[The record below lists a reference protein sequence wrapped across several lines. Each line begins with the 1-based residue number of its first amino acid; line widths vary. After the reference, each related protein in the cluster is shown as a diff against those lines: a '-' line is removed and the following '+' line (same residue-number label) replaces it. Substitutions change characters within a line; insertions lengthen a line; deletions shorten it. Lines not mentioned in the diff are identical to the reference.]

1 VTRQWDKTDIPH
13 TLKGKDG
20 VRKVVTLLTKCKELK
35 KEKWRVRGEV
45 KVFVGEEVKHLFDMS
60 VCHHTSQSICDCAP
74 DNKVPPNWQDYLTDQ
89 RGPRSSKALISGRAM
104 SLCCG
109 IRDMTE
115 EEKDQVVKS
124 AKKVDDTIN
133 KEKRLENRKR
143 KAQDKVEDM
152 FRKVKIENKSDNDV
166 ADSDERDWEEVEE
179 KSRQKDKE
187 YNTMSLR
194 NLARKADRGNVSDQV
209 AANIANG
216 LLMDSWNSETW
227 QD

>member
-1 VTRQWDKTDIPH
+1 
-13 TLKGKDG
+13 
-20 VRKVVTLLTKCKELK
+20 
-35 KEKWRVRGEV
+35 
-45 KVFVGEEVKHLFDMS
+45 M
-60 VCHHTSQSICDCAP
+60 
-74 DNKVPPNWQDYLTDQ
+74 
-89 RGPRSSKALISGRAM
+89 
-104 SLCCG
+104 
-109 IRDMTE
+109 
-115 EEKDQVVKS
+115 KS

-143 KAQDKVEDM
+143 KVQDKVEDM

-194 NLARKADRGNVSDQV
+194 NLARKADRGNVSDRV
-209 AANIANG
+209 AAKIANG